1 MASSALESTAAFAER
16 AKAIGV
22 EQWIIQKFQE
32 KHMDTYGR
40 FAFAITY
47 SPQHPN
53 DKPLV
58 DFVESVVEQEVGADQ
73 MATLR
78 RLFFEAHTLAL
89 ADVRSR
95 VETSA
100 DPAVPTRK
108 LPTAERVARQKAQE
122 NKLGGLIFNPDTI
135 PSNNLVDVFVDMME
149 TGVFSYV
156 KAEQCCSRAQEV
168 SLMKRDPTI
177 ATDSSGLL
185 KVSSKQKEPTTLS

>member
-58 DFVESVVEQEVGADQ
+58 DFVESGVEREVGADQ

-135 PSNNLVDVFVDMME
+135 PSNNLV
-149 TGVFSYV
+149 G
-156 KAEQCCSRAQEV
+156 
-168 SLMKRDPTI
+168 
-177 ATDSSGLL
+177 
-185 KVSSKQKEPTTLS
+185 